1 MTNAI
6 SFIYQKFSLHFTNV
20 MKIIHIEKGKE
31 NVKETGKTF
40 FAVNVFSVYIKLNVQ
55 CDL

>member
-1 MTNAI
+1 
-6 SFIYQKFSLHFTNV
+6 

-40 FAVNVFSVYIKLNVQ
+40 FAVNVFSVYIKLNFQ

>member
-6 SFIYQKFSLHFTNV
+6 SFIYQKFSLHSF

-55 CDL
+55 RDL

>member
-6 SFIYQKFSLHFTNV
+6 SFIYQKFSLHLTNV
-20 MKIIHIEKGKE
+20 MKIIYIEKGKE

-40 FAVNVFSVYIKLNVQ
+40 FAVKVSVYIKLNVQ
-55 CDL
+55 RDL